1 MSQSP
6 RNTEPI
12 PGYLVKE
19 RIGVGGYGEV
29 WSAQAP
35 GGLTKAIKFVYG
47 YFDDARASRELKAL
61 DRIKQVRHPFLLSL
75 ERFEIVDGQLIIVTE
90 LADMSLKDRYEQV
103 RQTGAE
109 GIFRDELLRY
119 LRDAA
124 DALDYMNESFSLQH
138 LDVKPENMLL
148 VGGHVK
154 VADFG
159 LVKDLQHDATASLMG
174 GLTPIYAAP
183 EVFDDRPSQRSDQY
197 SLAIVYQ
204 EMLTGHL
211 PFPGRTPAQLASQ
224 HLHASPRLAG
234 LSPTDQQVIAKALS
248 KDPAGRFP
256 NCRSLID
263 ALLGQLPP
271 GGWTEQ
277 TAKPATNDTVSL
289 KSHATKTDT
298 EGRHRPAAPGVSQTQ
313 VLGRDSTPLSES
325 RCAAA
330 MALMGAIEPIVELGP
345 LEVAENNALRP
356 TLFLGIGGTAGRV
369 LRRLRRRL
377 GDRYG
382 AAAGVPSMQMLLLDT
397 DAKYLYQTTEGPRDT
412 ALSDRETLALPL
424 RGAHDYTTDSRNI
437 LGWLSRR
444 WLYNIPRSLQTEGRR
459 PLGRLALVDHAPQVL
474 ERLRGTLREM
484 LATDAI
490 AKTAETTGAPL
501 DAKTPRVFV
510 IASLSG
516 GTGGGMALDLAY
528 TVRKLLTELG
538 CSDDGVCGIF
548 THSTDRNTAA
558 AELATANAYATLS
571 ELQHYRETTYTPGA
585 CGLPAPDSGGAF
597 PHVYFVPLGHELN
610 EQQFDEATDVL
621 ASYLYLNSA
630 TTAGSALDQ
639 CRASTSVEAA
649 EISLRGFGTASV
661 GSLQTS
667 LPTLATEL
675 LCQEIVDH
683 WRGTGH
689 ERRQRGAPP
698 PLLPPSKDLPAA
710 AAHAE
715 QLGLNVAT
723 LRDSIGK
730 LLDKELGGDADTVYA
745 RLRAKCES
753 AGQTAG
759 PGRSGPLL
767 VSIREMFVPPTVGD
781 DGLKIPPPAMHV
793 AIERG
798 LKHLASPLGE
808 AIRDWILKLVDDP
821 AARVGWATKSKDWF
835 ASHLKQLD
843 TEAAELAKDT
853 QHNIQALEHE
863 VQAIEAVPAR
873 RGMFG
878 SRRTDQKLLAEVD
891 NMVLLILRL
900 RMQEFTLLSVV
911 KLTRLLNASVAAAGD
926 QIKDVQRELGQWSAQ
941 FDAEFPW
948 DDDEALPPQGIQA
961 EVEDA
966 LAQQLKGRLADLARS
981 VDARIQQD
989 FLGPQ
994 GGLRGVCQKADA
1006 MRASMLAAL
1015 RAEARAEILGA
1026 LKNIALGDAVL
1037 GADGDPAQQSA
1048 RLAACLNVAR
1058 PKLTDCAGVQRL
1070 LAILPAVNAS
1080 DSLAAALRERLDPA
1094 PTILRDADADL
1105 VLCYEQ
1111 QELSL
1116 PHVAARLIA
1125 GRNDY
1130 TEIAARLHT
1139 RADVSWT
1146 PLPSPGEAPVQKPA
1160 PRNEAAD
1167 DAPPAFVPS
1176 MTMTQPSAPHSVES

>member
-90 LADMSLKDRYEQV
+90 LADMSLKDRYDQV
-103 RQTGAE
+103 RKTGAE

-119 LRDAA
+119 VRDAA

-183 EVFDDRPSQRSDQY
+183 EVFDDRPSPRSDQY

-211 PFPGRTPAQLASQ
+211 PFPGRTPTQLASQ

-234 LSPTDQQVIAKALS
+234 LSASDQAVIAKALS

-256 NCRSLID
+256 NCRTLVD
-263 ALLGQLPP
+263 ALLGQIPQ
-271 GGWTEQ
+271 GGWAES
-277 TAKPATNDTVSL
+277 TAKPSSETTSIN
-289 KSHATKTDT
+289 SHASKTDVD
-298 EGRHRPAAPGVSQTQ
+298 GRHRPAAVPGSQTQ
-313 VLGRDSTPLSES
+313 VVGRDSTPLSES

-330 MALMGAIEPIVELGP
+330 MALRGAIEPIVELGP
-345 LEVAENNALRP
+345 MDLATTAAGLRP

-382 AAAGVPSMQMLLLDT
+382 APTNVPAMQMLLLDT

-412 ALSDRETLALPL
+412 ALTDRETLALPL
-424 RGAHDYTTDSRNI
+424 RGAHDYTNDSRNI

-474 ERLRGTLREM
+474 ERLRSTLRDV
-484 LATDAI
+484 LSADAI
-490 AKTAETTGAPL
+490 AKTAETTGLPL
-501 DAKTPRVFV
+501 DAKAPRVFV

-516 GTGGGMALDLAY
+516 GTGSGMALDVAY

-538 CSDDGVCGIF
+538 CSDEGLCGIF
-548 THSTDRNTAA
+548 THSTDRNTSA
-558 AELATANAYATLS
+558 AELATANAYACLA
-571 ELQHYRETTYTPGA
+571 ELQHYRETSYSPGA
-585 CGLPAPDSGGAF
+585 CGLPTPDSGGAL

-610 EQQFDEATDVL
+610 EQEFDQATDVL
-621 ASYLYLNSA
+621 AAYLYLNAA
-630 TTAGSALDQ
+630 TEAGSALDQ
-639 CRASTSVEAA
+639 CRASTSADAA
-649 EISLRGFGTASV
+649 EVSLRGFGTASI
-661 GSLQTS
+661 GSLQTR

-683 WRGTGH
+683 WRGIGH
-689 ERRQRGAPP
+689 ERRQRGTPP
-698 PLLPPSKDLPAA
+698 PLLAPAKELSPPAS
-710 AAHAE
+710 HAE
-715 QLGLNVAT
+715 QIGLNVAN
-723 LRDSIGK
+723 LRDSVGH
-730 LLDKELGGDADTVYA
+730 LLDKELGGDADTVFA
-745 RLRAKCES
+745 RLRAKLE
-753 AGQTAG
+753 AQG
-759 PGRSGPLL
+759 PTSGPVRSMPLL
-767 VSIREMFVPPTVGD
+767 INIREMFVPPTVGA
-781 DGLKIPPPAMHV
+781 DGLRIPPPAMQA
-793 AIERG
+793 AIERR

-808 AIRDWILKLVDDP
+808 TIRDWILKLVDDP
-821 AARVGWATKSKDWF
+821 TARVGWAAKSKDWY
-835 ASHLKQLD
+835 AAHLKQLD

-863 VQAIEAVPAR
+863 VQSIESMPAR

-878 SRRTDQKLLAEVD
+878 SRRTDQKQASEIESML
-891 NMVLLILRL
+891 LLILRL
-900 RMQEFTLLSVV
+900 RIQEYTLLSVV
-911 KLTRLLNASVAAAGD
+911 KLVRLLNASVASAGD
-926 QIKDVQRELGQWSAQ
+926 QIKDLQRELGQWSMQ

-948 DDDEALPPQGIQA
+948 EDDEAPPPQGILE
-961 EVEDA
+961 EVEDS
-966 LAQQLKGRLADLARS
+966 LARQLQGRLAELARN
-981 VDARIQQD
+981 VDTRIQEI
-989 FLGPQ
+989 FLEKH
-994 GGLRGVCQKADA
+994 GGLRGVCQKADT
-1006 MRASMLAAL
+1006 MRAGMLATL

-1026 LKNIALGDAVL
+1026 LKNIALSEVVL
-1037 GADGDPAQQSA
+1037 GEGSDDEQQSA
-1048 RLAACLNVAR
+1048 RLTACLNVAR
-1058 PKLTDCAGVQRL
+1058 PKLADCAGVQRL
-1070 LAILPAVNAS
+1070 LAILPSGDNSAP
-1080 DSLAAALRERLDPA
+1080 LADALTQRLEPA
-1094 PTILRDADADL
+1094 PTILQDRDADL
-1105 VLCYEQ
+1105 MLCYEQ

-1146 PLPSPGEAPVQKPA
+1146 PLPSPGSEPAANKVPPVQ
-1160 PRNEAAD
+1160 EAV
-1167 DAPPAFVPS
+1167 PPGVMPS
-1176 MTMTQPSAPHSVES
+1176 MTSTQPSASQAVES